1 MKKLLYILTIPSLFF
16 ISSCGGE
23 AVTENGT
30 EKTVGPNPE
39 EPVSTDGETQF
50 DPKKYREFDMSQLEL
65 NATIMI
71 PITYH
76 QEDDED
82 GTPVDKFDQPD
93 IVHNDGEAKW
103 EIRMPGHKDR
113 YWHMEIDD
121 WGEKVQTVEM
131 LKKEHEYQKNIFDFI
146 YFEEGDGYVRYSKV
160 LKSDNTTI
168 SEADAK
174 SMPNHHFFCIK
185 NIGGSYIV
193 FQSSRMDDFREL
205 SVKEMLVAARETK

>member
-1 MKKLLYILTIPSLFF
+1 MNKLLYILTIPSLFF

-23 AVTENGT
+23 AATEDGT
-30 EKTVGPNPE
+30 QTTAVPIAE
-39 EPVSTDGETQF
+39 ELVSTDGETQF
-50 DPKKYREFDMSQLEL
+50 DPKKYREFDMSQFEL

-71 PITYH
+71 PKTYH
-76 QEDDED
+76 KEDDKD
-82 GTPVDKFDQPD
+82 GTPVDRFDQPD

-103 EIRMPGHKDR
+103 KIRMPGHKDR

-121 WGEKVQTVEM
+121 WGDKVQTIEM
-131 LKKEHEYQKNIFDFI
+131 EKKQHEDKKHIFDFI

-174 SMPNHHFFCIK
+174 GMPNHHFYCIK

-193 FQSSRMDDFREL
+193 FQSYRMDDFREL